1 MDVKTPDLG
10 PAFDQDGAADAD
22 AQSERPGL
30 NPPTPDE
37 LGDETPAEATGA
49 GAAGESAKEAAA
61 GGPAPA
67 PPGEDTEAAR
77 LYKDRWLRAEA
88 ELQNFRR
95 RAQRD
100 LEEARQ
106 FAEERMLLTTLEHL
120 DDLERALE
128 SARAAGASESWAQGI
143 QLVMQRMRDALA
155 RHGVT
160 EIEAVRVPFDPA
172 VHEAL
177 LEVDAPE
184 GVAPGQV
191 VEVVRKGYVRRG
203 RALRPA
209 RVIVARRS
217 D

>member
-1 MDVKTPDLG
+1 
-10 PAFDQDGAADAD
+10 
-22 AQSERPGL
+22 
-30 NPPTPDE
+30 
-37 LGDETPAEATGA
+37 
-49 GAAGESAKEAAA
+49 
-61 GGPAPA
+61 
-67 PPGEDTEAAR
+67 
-77 LYKDRWLRAEA
+77 
-88 ELQNFRR
+88 
-95 RAQRD
+95 
-100 LEEARQ
+100 
-106 FAEERMLLTTLEHL
+106 MLLTTLEHL

-177 LEVDAPE
+177 LEVDAPV

-191 VEVVRKGYVRRG
+191 VEVVRKGYARRG